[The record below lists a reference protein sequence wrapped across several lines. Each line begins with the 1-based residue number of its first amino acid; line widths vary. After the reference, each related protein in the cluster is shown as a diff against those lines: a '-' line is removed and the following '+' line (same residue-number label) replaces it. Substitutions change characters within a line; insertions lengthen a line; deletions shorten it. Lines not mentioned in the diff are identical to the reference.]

1 MITVKPKKT
10 FIDVTGKERDIK
22 EIKNFLICINNRI
35 IDTDKKTILKKAFKD
50 MLLNNEISLEE
61 LLEVKI
67 QISLYTLWIYHNETL
82 KIKDVFTIAIK

>member
-10 FIDVTGKERDIK
+10 FVDITGKEREIK

-35 IDTDKKTILKKAFKD
+35 IDTDRKTDIKNAFKD